1 MEKEI
6 RNKQQTLQ
14 TLQRLAQTLLDVRKE
29 KQLRED
35 IESLMNREE
44 IMRAQKTRSSW
55 IVQGDK
61 NTKYFQT
68 VVK

>member
-44 IMRAQKTRSSW
+44 IMRAQKTRSSR

>member
-6 RNKQQTLQ
+6 KNKQQTLQ

-44 IMRAQKTRSSW
+44 IMRAQKTRSSR

>member
-44 IMRAQKTRSSW
+44 IMRA
-55 IVQGDK
+55 
-61 NTKYFQT
+61 
-68 VVK
+68 

>member
-6 RNKQQTLQ
+6 KNKQQTLQ

-35 IESLMNREE
+35 IESLMNRVE
-44 IMRAQKTRSSW
+44 IMRAQKTRSSR

>member
-44 IMRAQKTRSSW
+44 IMRAQKTRTSW
-55 IVQGDK
+55 IIQGDK